1 MYECPN
7 CSANLKYNISK
18 QALFCE
24 HCETTM
30 DPYSF
35 HKESDAEESL
45 SFGVTVFT
53 CPQCGGELM
62 TDDTTAAT
70 FCSFCG
76 SSTIL
81 VLSIL

>member
-35 HKESDAEESL
+35 IKNP
-45 SFGVTVFT
+45 TPKKVF
-53 CPQCGGELM
+53 PL
-62 TDDTTAAT
+62 A
-70 FCSFCG
+70 
-76 SSTIL
+76 
-81 VLSIL
+81 